1 MHKSWLMCVLLGAL
15 AWGQAAPETPP
26 AAGPDTSA
34 SVPADAP
41 VITVKGICP
50 AEPKAPAA
58 KTATGTSKS
67 ATTATKADPAECKT
81 VITKAEFEK
90 LAGGISQSMTPQLK
104 RQLGTVLPRLLAMSA
119 EAKKKGLE
127 KSPHYEETLKFAKM
141 QILTNELQRSIQE
154 EAAKVPPQEI
164 ADYYKKNLEAYQQY
178 NLDRLFLARL
188 KQAEA
193 EAKEENDKDEKLT
206 EEQQKAKE
214 EQEKAKTDEITN
226 LWAYL
231 AQYDAD
237 GKIKSV
243 DGLHAVKLPCSGMV
257 QPLMIEAALKQGAAG
272 VIVCGCQIG
281 DCYYREGNKMIRER
295 LLGNRVPTLKKA
307 TDRRRILALWLS
319 RTQKDRFIADAKEF
333 VAFVQALPAADH
345 LEASS
350 WRP

>member
-127 KSPHYEETLKFAKM
+127 KSPRYEETLKFAKM

-178 NLDRLFLARL
+178 NLDRLFLPRL

-214 EQEKAKTDEITN
+214 EQEKAKEAQSEQDMTK
-226 LWAYL
+226 L
-231 AQYDAD
+231 ADTLRGRAAAGQDFM
-237 GKIKSV
+237 
-243 DGLHAVKLPCSGMV
+243 KL
-257 QPLMIEAALKQGAAG
+257 QKEAFEAAGMK
-272 VIVCGCQIG
+272 I
-281 DCYYREGNKMIRER
+281 E
-295 LLGNRVPTLKKA
+295 
-307 TDRRRILALWLS
+307 S
-319 RTQKDRFIADAKEF
+319 
-333 VAFVQALPAADH
+333 
-345 LEASS
+345 
-350 WRP
+350 